1 MLHDDSGSFEME
13 IENALLQS
21 LDESSANVK
30 KQQFPEQ
37 LYIFPLVRR
46 PFFPGMAAPILIEP
60 GPFYEVLKQIAKSEH
75 KSVGLLLTK
84 SEEGDVYKKGFV
96 DLFQVGVMAR
106 ILRII
111 PMEQGGAQVILNME
125 RRIQIVEP
133 LPSEGKT
140 LKAKVAYIED
150 SPVLTDELK
159 AYAISIIST
168 IKDLLKLNPLFK
180 EELQIFLG
188 HSDFT

>member
-1 MLHDDSGSFEME
+1 ME

-30 KQQFPEQ
+30 KQHFPEQ

-60 GPFYEVLKQIAKSEH
+60 GPFYEILKQIAKSDH
-75 KSVGLLLTK
+75 KCVGLLLTK
-84 SEEGDVYKKGFV
+84 SEEGDIYKKGFD
-96 DLFQVGVMAR
+96 DLYQVGVMAR

-125 RRIQIVEP
+125 KRIKIVEP

-140 LKAKVAYIED
+140 AQSQSRLYRRQSCPD
-150 SPVLTDELK
+150 R
-159 AYAISIIST
+159 
-168 IKDLLKLNPLFK
+168 
-180 EELQIFLG
+180 
-188 HSDFT
+188 